1 MHVYDK
7 ETTTQKTNKQQNVK
21 IYKQTHKETNVPER
35 FMFFVCFFFVFSSE
49 DSGIPN
55 LHSVVICFCFV
66 AFSFFSKEKDADLG
80 SRSPRRKKQKIY
92 KYKALWR
99 DLCFLFCH
107 CFLVFSIYLFVVKSC
122 ILRQVKHGFY

>member
-80 SRSPRRKKQKIY
+80 SRSPRRKKPKNIQIQSTL
-92 KYKALWR
+92 AR
-99 DLCFLFCH
+99 FVFFCFVI
-107 CFLVFSIYLFVVKSC
+107 VFWFFQFICL
-122 ILRQVKHGFY
+122 L

>member
-99 DLCFLFCH
+99 DLCFFVLSLF
-107 CFLVFSIYLFVVKSC
+107 FGFFNLFVCCKKLHFAS
-122 ILRQVKHGFY
+122 G